1 MLLMIGD
8 NCMSDVIFTN
18 MPFLKKVM
26 GRPCFSIPNH
36 RVIILRIARGSIGSI
51 QGYDCSLHY
60 PSVRAIL
67 IHPGYTFPIVLAE
80 NWKSISTE
88 FATLGWSCIFPL
100 ILPYIYENS
109 MKFLIERLIE
119 FSKSTSVC
127 KSIIDKKYYIV
138 HIWKQTWVEWMSN
151 IYIRMDWM
159 DGFQII
165 IHISECGSKKGS
177 KASLSRNA
185 CLGTGSI
192 RTWPYPHIDS
202 VYNITLN
209 SQETLTIKQDLYS
222 L

>member
-1 MLLMIGD
+1 MIGD

-119 FSKSTSVC
+119 FSKSTLFASPSLT
-127 KSIIDKKYYIV
+127 KNTISYIFENKLWSNGCQ
-138 HIWKQTWVEWMSN
+138 IFISEW
-151 IYIRMDWM
+151 IGWM
-159 DGFQII
+159 DF
-165 IHISECGSKKGS
+165 K
-177 KASLSRNA
+177 
-185 CLGTGSI
+185 
-192 RTWPYPHIDS
+192 
-202 VYNITLN
+202 
-209 SQETLTIKQDLYS
+209 
-222 L
+222 